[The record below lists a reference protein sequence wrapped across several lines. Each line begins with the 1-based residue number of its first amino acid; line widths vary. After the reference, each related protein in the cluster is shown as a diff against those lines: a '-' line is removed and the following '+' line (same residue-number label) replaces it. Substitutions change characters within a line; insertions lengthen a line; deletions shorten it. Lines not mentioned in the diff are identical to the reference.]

1 MWITL
6 RDGALGIGSALAAV
20 GLTLSDVELCL
31 RIAGAGL
38 GCLVAGLTAAKLLR
52 DLLRR
57 RKNTPWQ
64 T

>member
-38 GCLVAGLTAAKLLR
+38 GCLVAALTVVKLLR

-57 RKNTPWQ
+57 RAARGW
-64 T
+64 